1 MREQIQLICLGLL
14 GTWLIVNVLFFIYN
28 IIKET
33 KYKREMHE
41 GNLSNYDKYEKLIH
55 ANTSISIQCLVI
67 AILAQLCKLI

>member
-33 KYKREMHE
+33 KYKREMDE

>member
-14 GTWLIVNVLFFIYN
+14 GTWLIVNILFFIYN

-33 KYKREMHE
+33 KYKREMDE

-55 ANTSISIQCLVI
+55 ANTSISIRCLVI

>member
-28 IIKET
+28 IMKET
-33 KYKREMHE
+33 KYKREMDE

>member
-28 IIKET
+28 IIKEA
-33 KYKREMHE
+33 KYKREMDE
-41 GNLSNYDKYEKLIH
+41 GNLSNYDKYEKLID

-67 AILAQLCKLI
+67 AILSQLCKFI

>member
-28 IIKET
+28 IIKG
-33 KYKREMHE
+33 KIYKKEMDE

-55 ANTSISIQCLVI
+55 ANTVISIQCLVI
-67 AILAQLCKLI
+67 ALLAQLCKLI